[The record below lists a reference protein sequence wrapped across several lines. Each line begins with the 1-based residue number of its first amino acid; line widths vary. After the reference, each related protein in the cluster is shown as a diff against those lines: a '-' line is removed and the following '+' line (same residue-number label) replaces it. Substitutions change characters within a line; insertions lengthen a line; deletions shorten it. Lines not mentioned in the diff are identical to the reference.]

1 MAINVLPV
9 VSSAVANGSQTF
21 NASSTWTAPAGVT
34 AVNYIIAAGGG
45 GGGAA
50 CNSTTNS
57 SYNFAT
63 GGGAGGEV
71 ARGTISVTPGT
82 TYPITVGAGGAGG
95 TATTSIIT
103 TAAAVGGYSAIA
115 PSFVL
120 ENAIPN
126 GAMELSN
133 NDGWMGGFSG
143 TAGFPLYN
151 NAYPADYNGQP
162 SINNNLSYNNQRST
176 GTNIPGVS
184 DGSNLKRYSYQS
196 SNQAYNDIQKFIN
209 VTENTDYVL
218 SGWTSV
224 INGGVGSQVAIAID
238 YYTSAN
244 AVGRISGNQTSFTT
258 VSTSS
263 NVWTRISL
271 NTTSPAG
278 ANFAVVRFANN
289 NNYSSAQMGWTGCQL
304 EGGSTLTDYVGMN
317 TSGTKTISGLGTITL
332 NSGVI
337 VAGGGGGASN
347 QTNAAVPGAGFGGG
361 SAYTGSQNQNYHV
374 GGNGSGQ
381 GGKLNNIQLF
391 PSSSTM
397 PWFSAFGQTN
407 NGNGNI
413 PSGGNS
419 YAANA
424 GSAGYLIQQDGAP
437 ATSEGLGAGGMAPR
451 GNLVIPGTPGIG
463 AGLGITGG
471 QAGNSANANSGA
483 GGGGAMASTAA
494 ATSAFAGGNGG
505 SGKVILS
512 W

>member
-1 MAINVLPV
+1 MAVQVFPAA
-9 VSSAVANGSQTF
+9 SSAVAKGSQTF

-34 AVNYIIAAGGG
+34 AVNYIVAAGGG

-50 CNSTTNS
+50 CNSTTNAN
-57 SYNFAT
+57 YNFAT

-71 ARGTISVTPGT
+71 ARGTFSVTPGT

-95 TATTSIIT
+95 TATTSLIT

-120 ENAIPN
+120 ENVIPN
-126 GAMELSN
+126 GAFELN
-133 NDGWMGGFSG
+133 NDNWMGGFSG

-151 NAYPADYNGQP
+151 SAYPGDYNGQP
-162 SINNNLSYNNQRST
+162 SINNNLSYNNQRSG

-184 DGSNLKRYSYQS
+184 DGANLKKYSYQS

-209 VTENTDYVL
+209 VTENTAYVL

-224 INGGVGSQVAIAID
+224 VNNGTGSQVAIAID

-244 AVGRISGNQTSFTT
+244 AVGRISGSQTSFTT

-263 NVWTRISL
+263 AVWTRISL

-289 NNYSSAQMGWTGCQL
+289 NNYNSAQMGWTGCQL
-304 EGGSTLTDYVGMN
+304 EGGSTLTDYVGIN

-332 NSGVI
+332 DSGVI
-337 VAGGGGGASN
+337 VTGGGGGTSN
-347 QTNAAVPGAGFGGG
+347 QTNTAVAGGGFGGG
-361 SAYTGSQNQNYHV
+361 SAYTGSTNVNYNV

-391 PSSSTM
+391 PSSSSM
-397 PWFSAFGQTN
+397 PFFSAFGQTS

-424 GSAGYLIQQDGAP
+424 ATNGYLIQQDGAP

-451 GNLVIPGTPGIG
+451 GNLIIPGTPSTG
-463 AGLGITGG
+463 AGNGVTGG
-471 QAGNSANANSGA
+471 QSGNSASVNTGA
-483 GGGGAMASTAA
+483 GGGGAMASPAA